1 MNNFSASSFRS
12 GFVSVMGRTN
22 VGKSTL
28 INTLVGQQI
37 AAVSPRPQTTR
48 HQQLGILTD
57 EQAQL
62 IFVDTPGLHDPYHK
76 LGEFMNEE
84 AAEALNDTDVILFV
98 VDITEI
104 PPHPEDRILVEL
116 LEDLDEPRKV
126 ILTLNKID
134 RLEGA
139 EEIARRKSAYH
150 KLLPEATPIKV
161 SAARGDGLDE
171 LIHLIK
177 EHLPEGPPY
186 YPPGQITDLYERE
199 IAADLIRA
207 SCLVHLQHEVPHA
220 VAVRID
226 EYTERNEHGAY
237 IRATIFVERES
248 QKGIVIG
255 KGGSMIKRIGAYAR
269 KKIEDMSGRKVFL
282 KLRVKVRKNWRDD
295 EQTLRQFGFQKWKK

>member
-1 MNNFSASSFRS
+1 MTNLSTSSFRS

-28 INTLVGQQI
+28 INTLIGQQI

-57 EQAQL
+57 EHAQI
-62 IFVDTPGLHDPYHK
+62 IFVDTPGLHDPHHK

-98 VDITEI
+98 VDITEM
-104 PPHPEDRILVEL
+104 PPHPEDRILVGL
-116 LEDLDEPRKV
+116 LEGLDEPRKV

-134 RLEGA
+134 RLEN
-139 EEIARRKSAYH
+139 EEITRRENAYH

-161 SAARGDGLDE
+161 SAARGDQLDE
-171 LIHLIK
+171 LIELIK
-177 EHLPEGPPY
+177 ENLPEGPPY

-220 VAVRID
+220 VAVRMD
-226 EYTERNEHGAY
+226 EYTERDEHGAY
-237 IRATIFVERES
+237 IRATLFVERES

-255 KGGSMIKRIGAYAR
+255 RGGSMIKRISMYAR
-269 KKIEDMSGRKVFL
+269 QKIEAMSGRKVFL
-282 KLRVKVRKNWRDD
+282 KLRVKVRKNWRND